1 MGKNQVCKGGTVK
14 INVNAL
20 IVNLLKGGS
29 ISILIAAIVAMI
41 KRTVLWIQKFGNPKE
56 VTA

>member
-1 MGKNQVCKGGTVK
+1 MK